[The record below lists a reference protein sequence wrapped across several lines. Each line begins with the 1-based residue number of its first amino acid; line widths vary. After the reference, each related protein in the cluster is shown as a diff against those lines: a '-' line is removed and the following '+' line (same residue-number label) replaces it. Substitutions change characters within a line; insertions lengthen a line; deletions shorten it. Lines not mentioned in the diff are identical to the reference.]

1 MGIIKPSSQDC
12 CENSLSTSYKLSSA
26 HERGDRNTM
35 YLQGLSPSVPSSPPI
50 FSFSCCSPTR
60 LSKTAGPL
68 WLPAWDLTSPSS
80 ALFLVPDWPQPAV
93 SFSSREMRTQRRVN
107 VPSEPHEGHGP
118 LHLPLRPPRTQ
129 ICSIFLS
136 ARRGVLAVGV
146 LGSLGTPCSE

>member
-1 MGIIKPSSQDC
+1 MKIAFRPLINSQVHTSVGTVTPCTCKDC
-12 CENSLSTSYKLSSA
+12 RHQC
-26 HERGDRNTM
+26 HR
-35 YLQGLSPSVPSSPPI
+35 PPPI
-50 FSFSCCSPTR
+50 FSFPCCSPTR

-68 WLPAWDLTSPSS
+68 WLPVWDLTSPSS

-118 LHLPLRPPRTQ
+118 LHLPLRPPRTR